1 MTIKKRVGCVSRTGI
16 IGAWN
21 APYLAY
27 SKPNDATILRMPKK
41 SLTRKPQTRILKR
54 YIFQDRIMNAIHAG
68 ITIGVTELRESP
80 TRILKQAE
88 DEDQAVAILNHN
100 KPAGYIISPRMMEAM
115 LDSIADRIAENRAK
129 SRLATLGKAR
139 KVKLDEL

>member
-1 MTIKKRVGCVSRTGI
+1 
-16 IGAWN
+16 
-21 APYLAY
+21 
-27 SKPNDATILRMPKK
+27 
-41 SLTRKPQTRILKR
+41 
-54 YIFQDRIMNAIHAG
+54 MNAIHAG

-80 TRILKQAE
+80 TRILKRAE

-129 SRLATLGKAR
+129 TRLSALNKAR
-139 KVKLDEL
+139 KIKLDEL

>member
-1 MTIKKRVGCVSRTGI
+1 
-16 IGAWN
+16 
-21 APYLAY
+21 
-27 SKPNDATILRMPKK
+27 
-41 SLTRKPQTRILKR
+41 
-54 YIFQDRIMNAIHAG
+54 MNTIHAG

-80 TRILKQAE
+80 TRILKRAE

-129 SRLATLGKAR
+129 TRLATIGKAR
-139 KVKLDEL
+139 KVTLDEL